1 MRLQCK
7 VCACLNDRER
17 PVVSQYAEGG
27 RANQASKGGVVK
39 ATLICAGIEI
49 FLLYLAVYEPQWWR
63 EDRRYLPY
71 LAHVLAGLMPFVCV
85 WGVWTV
91 PTTRE
96 AFEKRLEKRRRRK

>member
-1 MRLQCK
+1 MTVKGLWSLNMRK
-7 VCACLNDRER
+7 VDVRIVEEIR
-17 PVVSQYAEGG
+17 I
-27 RANQASKGGVVK
+27 RNQASKGGVVK
-39 ATLICAGIEI
+39 AILICAGLEI

-85 WGVWTV
+85 WGVWTA

-96 AFEKRLEKRRRRK
+96 AFEKRLEERRRRK

>member
-1 MRLQCK
+1 MRI
-7 VCACLNDRER
+7 VEEIRIR
-17 PVVSQYAEGG
+17 
-27 RANQASKGGVVK
+27 NQASKGGVVK

-49 FLLYLAVYEPQWWR
+49 FLLYLAFYEPQWWR

-71 LAHVLAGLMPFVCV
+71 LAHVLAGLMPFVYV

-91 PTTRE
+91 PTTPE